1 MHVPAPGP
9 VRQSLALSATIQ
21 NSRRGGSSDTGG
33 EGEVLSTGPNLSPL
47 DESFILLA
55 PREHLMGHAT
65 DTNIFA
71 HWSHSRSPSNGPG
84 DLIGAN
90 TSPIPDL

>member
-1 MHVPAPGP
+1 MDEPSPGP
-9 VRQSLALSATIQ
+9 VRQSLTLSATVH
-21 NSRRGGSSDTGG
+21 NSRRGGSSDTG
-33 EGEVLSTGPNLSPL
+33 EVLSTGPNMSPL
-47 DESFILLA
+47 DDSFILLA

-71 HWSHSRSPSNGPG
+71 HWSQTMSPTNGPG

-90 TSPIPDL
+90 TSPIPGL